1 MIDPDKLKKDRER
14 VSSALKVLPDG
25 SVVALQ
31 KVTACFPK
39 RFEKSNLAEISDS
52 VTSILMVGIIYGDS
66 YAFFGGMTR
75 VVMKPGDIYEET
87 IKNDRY
93 YMLDFEPGDVV
104 IEALTVPMDANI
116 GYYYYLEFTKYARI
130 PWYFD
135 ETDLLSVY
143 DEAKFYTG
151 KSMGACNQA
160 IRVLY
165 ALTCRDP
172 ANLDIPFRYS
182 PRLADLTYKPRI
194 IGINN
199 PGQLLNSTFSRLA
212 SGYMADNIISGILNP
227 DTKVTNL
234 EEVIRGLP
242 ATAGDNNG

>member
-1 MIDPDKLKKDRER
+1 MEIEKLTKDLGR
-14 VSSALKVLPDG
+14 VEAALKVLPDG

-31 KVTACFPK
+31 RLKACFPK
-39 RFEKSNLAEISDS
+39 RFEQSNLADIGDT
-52 VTSILMVGIIYGDS
+52 VQTILMVGVIVGDY
-66 YAFFGGMTR
+66 YAFFGGMTK
-75 VVMKPGDIYEET
+75 VVMKPGDIYEAT
-87 IKNDRY
+87 LGNDRY
-93 YMLDFEPGDVV
+93 FVLDFEPGDVV

-116 GYYYYLEFTKYARI
+116 GYYYYLEFTKYARL
-130 PWYFD
+130 PWYLTH
-135 ETDLLSVY
+135 EDLLGVY

-151 KSMGACNQA
+151 KSMGTSNQA

-172 ANLDIPFRYS
+172 KNLDIPFRYGS
-182 PRLADLTYKPRI
+182 SINDPSVKPKI

-212 SGYMADNIISGILNP
+212 SGYMSDNIISGILNP

-242 ATAGDNNG
+242 SRGNS

>member
-1 MIDPDKLKKDRER
+1 MEIEKLKKDLGRIK
-14 VSSALKVLPDG
+14 SALKIMPDK
-25 SVVALQ
+25 SVVALE
-31 KVTACFPK
+31 KLTVCFPK
-39 RFEKSNLAEISDS
+39 RFEQSNLAEIADH
-52 VTSILMVGIIYGDS
+52 VTSILMLGIVVGNSYG
-66 YAFFGGMTR
+66 FFGGMTK
-75 VVMKPGDIYEET
+75 VVLKPGDIYEET
-87 IKNDRY
+87 INNDRY
-93 YMLDFEPGDVV
+93 FMLDFEPGDVV
-104 IEALTVPMDANI
+104 FESLTIPMDSNI

-135 ETDLLSVY
+135 EDDLLSVY

-165 ALTCRDP
+165 ALVARDP
-172 ANLDIPFRYS
+172 TNLDIPFRYS
-182 PRLADLTYKPRI
+182 PDLKDPTKKPRI

-212 SGYMADNIISGILNP
+212 SGYMSDNIISGILNP

-242 ATAGDNNG
+242 SSVGDRNV

>member
-1 MIDPDKLKKDRER
+1 MDFEKLKKDRER
-14 VSSALKVLPDG
+14 VNSALKVLPDG
-25 SVVALQ
+25 SVVAVK
-31 KVTACFPK
+31 KVTVCFPK
-39 RFEKSNLAEISDS
+39 RFEQSNLAEISDT
-52 VTSILMVGIIYGDS
+52 VTAILMLGVIYEDS
-66 YAFFGGMTR
+66 YAFFGGMVR
-75 VVMKPGDIYEET
+75 VVLKPGDIYEET

-93 YMLDFEPGDVV
+93 YMLDFEPGNVV

-116 GYYYYLEFTKYARI
+116 GYYYYLEFTKYARL
-130 PWYFD
+130 PWYLD
-135 ETDLLSVY
+135 DADLLSIY

-151 KSMGACNQA
+151 KSMGTSNQA
-160 IRVLY
+160 VRVLY

-172 ANLDIPFRYS
+172 QNLDIPFRYS
-182 PRLADLTYKPRI
+182 PSLSDKSVKPRI

-212 SGYMADNIISGILNP
+212 SGYMSDNIISGILNP

-242 ATAGDNNG
+242 AATGDNNG

>member
-1 MIDPDKLKKDRER
+1 MDFDKIKKDRER
-14 VSSALKVLPDG
+14 VNTALKVLPDG
-25 SVVALQ
+25 SVVAL
-31 KVTACFPK
+31 KKLTVCFPK
-39 RFEKSNLAEISDS
+39 RFEQSNLAEISDT
-52 VTSILMVGIIYGDS
+52 VTSILMLGVIYEDS
-66 YAFFGGMTR
+66 YAFFGGMVK
-75 VVMKPGDIYEET
+75 VVLKPGDIYEET

-104 IEALTVPMDANI
+104 IDALTVPMDSNI

-135 ETDLLSVY
+135 ADDLLGVY

-151 KSMGACNQA
+151 KSMGTCNQA

-165 ALTCRDP
+165 ALTQRDP
-172 ANLDIPFRYS
+172 ENMDIPFRYS
-182 PRLADLTYKPRI
+182 PKLKDPNAKPRI

-212 SGYMADNIISGILNP
+212 SGYMSDNIISGILNP
-227 DTKVTNL
+227 DTKVTSL